1 MFIPPIKLVMTGVWS
16 SRTAPVGHL
25 RAGHGASAPSAPR
38 SASGALSGIAGIT
51 AVATVGLAV
60 SSRSAKAGARSPWKP
75 AIFSGKDLKNLGK
88 IWEK

>member
-1 MFIPPIKLVMTGVWS
+1 MFIHVHTTHKTGDDWGLELQDS
-16 SRTAPVGHL
+16 SVGHL

-60 SSRSAKAGARSPWKP
+60 SSRSAKAGARGNRR
-75 AIFSGKDLKNLGK
+75 FFLGK
-88 IWEK
+88 I